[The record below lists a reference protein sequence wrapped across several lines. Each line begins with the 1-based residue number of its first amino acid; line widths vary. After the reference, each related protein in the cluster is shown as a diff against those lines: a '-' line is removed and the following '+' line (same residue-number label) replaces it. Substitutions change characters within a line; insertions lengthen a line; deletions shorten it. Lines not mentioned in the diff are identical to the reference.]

1 MNLAQAA
8 AVLAY
13 EIALGRGAGLGDL
26 PAMEPARHET
36 VEAFWSRMRAI
47 LASAG
52 YLNPQNPDAILAE
65 WRRLLARAEPTQ
77 REAELLAAA
86 VRTLERKLAIGPAG
100 SEGNG

>member
-13 EIALGRGAGLGDL
+13 EIALGRGASLGGR
-26 PAMEPARHET
+26 PATEPARHET
-36 VEAFWSRMRAI
+36 VEAFWGRMKAL

-86 VRTLERKLAIGPAG
+86 ARTLERAVAIGPAG
-100 SEGNG
+100 GEGNG